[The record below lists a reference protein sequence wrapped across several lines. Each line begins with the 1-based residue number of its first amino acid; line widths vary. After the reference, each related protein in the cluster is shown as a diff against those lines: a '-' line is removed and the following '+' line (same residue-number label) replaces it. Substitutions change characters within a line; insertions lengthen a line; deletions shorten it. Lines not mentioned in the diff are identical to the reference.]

1 MEPDPSKHRRRLA
14 LAQCAPTL
22 GDVEANLELHLELTE
37 QALAESANLV
47 VFPELGL
54 TGYFLKDLVTEVAM
68 SLEDKRLRPLL
79 DLSKQVD
86 IITGMVLKSEDFRYY
101 NAAVHMSGGVVSH
114 VHRKVYLPTYGMF
127 DEQRY
132 FAAGDRVRTFDSGGV
147 RAGVLV
153 CEDLWHLSTAAT
165 LSRELPEMRMITF
178 IADSPNVRPIRSANL

>member
-86 IITGMVLKSEDFRYY
+86 IITCLGETESYEELIRGSLK
-101 NAAVHMSGGVVSH
+101 
-114 VHRKVYLPTYGMF
+114 
-127 DEQRY
+127 
-132 FAAGDRVRTFDSGGV
+132 
-147 RAGVLV
+147 
-153 CEDLWHLSTAAT
+153 
-165 LSRELPEMRMITF
+165 
-178 IADSPNVRPIRSANL
+178 PNVMLNVVMRPSAPRRKSDEFAERGASFSVTCCWAK